1 MFKWVVLFLNS
12 KWCVPKLFKRP
23 KGESQNEITKEEKSW
38 GTFFDSQ
45 HFEDKKMCWSSR
57 IRLKWTHKWELKMR
71 STYTTKK
78 RKQLVQV
85 E

>member
-12 KWCVPKLFKRP
+12 KWCAPKLFKRP

-45 HFEDKKMCWSSR
+45 HFEDKKNV
-57 IRLKWTHKWELKMR
+57 LELWDRTKMN
-71 STYTTKK
+71 S
-78 RKQLVQV
+78 
-85 E
+85 